1 MQVPL
6 IKNSLFILFSRG
18 IQIASSFLIL
28 VAVARYLTVEQYGE
42 YTFII
47 AFVSSVMSLTYFG
60 IQQVLIR
67 EIAKNKDNACH
78 LIGSAIQ
85 LRTSLSV
92 VAILVLLASM
102 IFMRLT
108 WVAAAG
114 VVIVIVSEFFLAFT
128 MLTKAVFQAFEKM
141 VFEPVVA
148 LIYSLILLISIGA
161 AIYLNTGFL
170 GFLVATAVSNVI
182 QFGIVARI
190 LSTRFVRPVFN
201 ADKGALWRFFRDS
214 SVIGLGVFF
223 YQNLFRINVM
233 TLKWFGKI
241 EDVAF
246 FQVPHNFIMQIGLLP
261 AAFVAAFFPVF
272 SRMIHHEPAR
282 AVDIYEKAF
291 KYLFVFSLISAIS
304 LSLFSSEI
312 IDVLF
317 GSKYANSA
325 NALILVSWAMIP
337 LSIDMLSNSVLISMN
352 KQRYSVIY
360 GGAILGITFL
370 AGSYFIPLYGYSA
383 AACLALISYSL
394 LSLFSL
400 YFISRNGFPLVLD
413 KIISKTLLAGLT
425 GGIVIFS
432 LKPISISLAAF
443 FGLFIYFIVLLATR
457 VFPASE
463 FISFRGVADRIYF
476 KGGSRH
482 NGQT

>member
-1 MQVPL
+1 M
-6 IKNSLFILFSRG
+6 IKNSIFILFSRG

-28 VAVARYLTVEQYGE
+28 VAVARYLSVEQYGE

-67 EIAKNKDNACH
+67 EIAKNRDNAGLH
-78 LIGSAIQ
+78 IGSAIQ
-85 LRTSLSV
+85 LRTSLSG
-92 VAILVLLASM
+92 VAILVLIFSM
-102 IFMRLT
+102 FFMRLT

-114 VVIVIVSEFFLAFT
+114 VVIVIVSELFLAFT
-128 MLTKAVFQAFEKM
+128 MLSKAVFQAFEKM

-148 LIYSLILLISIGA
+148 LIYSLILLISVGA

-170 GFLVATAVSNVI
+170 GFLVATAVSNAI

-201 ADKGALWRFFRDS
+201 TDKGALWRFFRDS

-223 YQNLFRINVM
+223 YQNLFRINVLM
-233 TLKWFGKI
+233 LKWFGKL

-246 FQVPHNFIMQIGLLP
+246 FQVPHNLIMQIGLLP

-272 SRMIHHEPAR
+272 SRMIHNEPSK

-291 KYLFVFSLISAIS
+291 RYLFVFSLISAIS

-325 NALILVSWAMIP
+325 NALILVSWAIIP
-337 LSIDMLSNSVLISMN
+337 LSIDMLLNSVLISMN

-360 GGAILGITFL
+360 GGVILGINFL
-370 AGSYFIPLYGYSA
+370 AGPLLIPLYGYTA
-383 AACLALISYSL
+383 AACMALFSYTL
-394 LSLFSL
+394 LSFFSL
-400 YFISRNGFPLVLD
+400 YFISKNGFPLVLD
-413 KIISKTLLAGLT
+413 KIMSKTVLAGLI
-425 GGIVIFS
+425 GGIVILS
-432 LKPISISLAAF
+432 LKPISISFAAF
-443 FGLFIYFIVLLATR
+443 FGILIYFIVLLATR
-457 VFPASE
+457 VLPTNELILFK
-463 FISFRGVADRIYF
+463 GVADRIYS

-482 NGQT
+482 NGQH